1 VVCLYYHP
9 RMQMLLRLRKERP
22 LQSEYWMLPKVPFK
36 VKLWQRIPRTSN
48 YVPFGYEVDPEDE
61 EWLNPIPREL
71 ELLELAKKHLKQYSL
86 RQVSAW
92 LTTQSGKSI
101 THDGLK
107 KRIDVERKRKRLAAI
122 KRYYAKRLQ
131 KALQQVE
138 ALEKNYTGYFIY
150 EDEEGTDSSDTQP
163 SAG

>member
-1 VVCLYYHP
+1 
-9 RMQMLLRLRKERP
+9 MLLRLRKERP

-92 LTTQSGKSI
+92 LTTQSGKNI

-107 KRIDVERKRKRLAAI
+107 KRIDVESKRKRLTAI
-122 KRYYAKRLQ
+122 KRNFAKRLEKTLRQ
-131 KALQQVE
+131 IE
-138 ALEKNYTGYFIY
+138 ILEKERVGYY
-150 EDEEGTDSSDTQP
+150 SREETQ
-163 SAG
+163 